1 MWTRFLT
8 NGCPNFHN
16 NICRNILCTRSIHR
30 MRIFTHPAY
39 RYWDVQ
45 YIVHCVCACAVP
57 VHIQNIKTCAL
68 PAVSLAVLRSTTCV
82 MCAVL
87 WRVQCCRCLYHPVPV
102 WCVLYCEGC
111 NVAAALNLPQYSS
124 AVGQPL
130 PVRQPG
136 QPARVNLVINLCL
149 QNQSRHQSQTKDSF
163 PVINLSLKSQSSHQS
178 QLKESISSSSQP
190 KESILTSISA

>member
-8 NGCPNFHN
+8 NGCPNFHD
-16 NICRNILCTRSIHR
+16 NICGNILCTRSIHR

-68 PAVSLAVLRSTTCV
+68 PAVSLAVYTIHYLCNVCCTVKGAMLPLSVSSSTCV

-87 WRVQCCRCLYHPVPV
+87 WRVQCCRSAEPPAIQQYSR
-102 WCVLYCEGC
+102 
-111 NVAAALNLPQYSS
+111 AAA
-124 AVGQPL
+124 
-130 PVRQPG
+130 PG
-136 QPARVNLVINLCL
+136 QTARAAG
-149 QNQSRHQSQTKDSF
+149 QGQSCHQSLPT
-163 PVINLSLKSQSSHQS
+163 
-178 QLKESISSSSQP
+178 ESISSS
-190 KESILTSISA
+190 ISA